1 VIRVR
6 LSRKAGDQ
14 VGFSYSPLTECVLSL
29 RVPRQRKRH
38 PLHQPWARMMQ
49 RLPDS
54 LLGAIDRFG
63 SFVRDDPRVAVLAA
77 ASGPGEFSSEL
88 ESFRSL
94 PTTEIRYHLSWSLH
108 RGALQRSDL
117 ERAGVRRRLVE
128 SSSTGRRPSH
138 RLLVL
143 AMEQP
148 EAFLS
153 AFSEVLERYFE
164 EAFATEW
171 ERIEPLLAANAI
183 QTKRRI
189 ADDGFYET
197 FERLSPRLGSDQAAR
212 QILIDDPLDGDAA
225 LRQGDLLVLA
235 PSVYAWPDV
244 IVFVEPAPW
253 PRRIVYPT
261 PLLAAWSIE
270 PPPPGELQQLLHA
283 LGNHTRLSALRL
295 IAQKPRTTQGLA
307 PLLGVSEAT
316 LSRHLRILAEV
327 GALSRHR
334 DGRFVRYALEA
345 QRLAQLEPGLLHYLH
360 APRDQKGAGAG

>member
-6 LSRKAGDQ
+6 LSLDAGDQ
-14 VGFSYSPLTECVLSL
+14 VGLSYSPFTECVLSL
-29 RVPRQRKRH
+29 RVLRQRKRH
-38 PLHQPWARMMQ
+38 PLHQPWARMMR

-54 LLGAIDRFG
+54 LLESIDRFG
-63 SFVRDDPRVAVLAA
+63 SFVGDDPRVALVAA
-77 ASGPGEFSSEL
+77 APGPEAFSSEL

-94 PTTEIRYHLSWSLH
+94 STADIRYHFTWSLH

-117 ERAGVRRRLVE
+117 RRAGFRRRLVE
-128 SSSTGRRPSH
+128 SSSAGRRPSH
-138 RLLVL
+138 RELVL

-153 AFSEVLERYFE
+153 AFSEFLERYFE
-164 EAFATEW
+164 EAFGTEW
-171 ERIEPLLAANAI
+171 ERIEPLLAASAA
-183 QTKRRI
+183 QARRRI
-189 ADDGFYET
+189 AEDGLYET
-197 FERLSPRLGSDQAAR
+197 LEQLSPRLGSDRSTR
-212 QILIDDPLDGDAA
+212 QVLIEDLVDADTV
-225 LRQGDLLVLA
+225 LKRDERLVLA

-244 IVFVEPAPW
+244 IVVLEPGPV

-270 PPPPGELQQLLHA
+270 PPPPVDLQQLLRA

-295 IAQKPRTTQGLA
+295 IAQRARTTQELA

-334 DGRFVRYALEA
+334 YGKFVRYALEA

-360 APRDQKGAGAG
+360 ASRDDPA